1 MLLRSRGARLGCP
14 LGEGKRWAAGR
25 ASCVSQRRAGPLT
38 SPATTD
44 QCLHKRGSADG
55 SRASPCT
62 VPGIWGHGGKGDPC
76 GISELPCMML
86 VQLWGQSSLR
96 GWVPQP
102 KISGEPCAVPTSCH
116 AALGEQ
122 HKGNPNANCREI
134 GGHGQNS
141 TGTFGQGELGLHFV
155 AEHLLVA
162 HSGAIWGRISSEQGA
177 ARAEESLQGRDR
189 DQRGSPGSQHP
200 KSIFSPRSSFQ
211 GPCTRC
217 SWSRAGTE

>member
-1 MLLRSRGARLGCP
+1 MLLGSRGARLGCP
-14 LGEGKRWAAGR
+14 LRESKRWAAGT
-25 ASCVSQRRAGPLT
+25 ASCVSQRRAAPLT

-44 QCLHKRGSADG
+44 QRLHKPGSADG

-62 VPGIWGHGGKGDPC
+62 VQGFGATEGRGIPVRSQGCP
-76 GISELPCMML
+76 EALPCTML
-86 VQLWGQSSLR
+86 VQLWGQCSLR

-116 AALGEQ
+116 AASGEQ
-122 HKGNPNANCREI
+122 HKGNPKANCGEI

-162 HSGAIWGRISSEQGA
+162 RSGAILGGNQL
-177 ARAEESLQGRDR
+177 RA
-189 DQRGSPGSQHP
+189 
-200 KSIFSPRSSFQ
+200 RSSSGRGEPARTGQ
-211 GPCTRC
+211 GSARF
-217 SWSRAGTE
+217 SWLPAP